1 MSDIYRDCDSKLYSK
16 QHIGI
21 GEAEVINTISDN
33 VAKVEIYESA
43 DGKAQV
49 DVRFEQETVWLSQ
62 AQMTELFGRDQ
73 SVVSRHIA
81 NAIRDEEIDEKS
93 NMQKMHIANSD
104 RPVTFYD
111 LDVVISVGYRIKS
124 PQGVQFRRWATQRLR
139 EYLVQGYTLNQQ
151 RFDKNSTELQQAL
164 KLIKKTAQSPELN
177 TDEGRGLIE
186 IISRY
191 TQTFLW
197 LQRYDEGLLDS
208 PAGQDG
214 GILPSTAEAMA
225 ALTDLK
231 AQLID
236 RGEATELFAKPRGDG
251 LDSVLGNLQQT
262 VFGEPAYPTIES
274 KAAHLLYF
282 MVKNHPFTDGNKRS
296 GAFLF
301 VDFLHRNHRLLNDKG
316 DMVINNTGLAALT
329 LLVAESD
336 PNQKETL
343 IKLIMNMLS
352 LEG

>member
-1 MSDIYRDCDSKLYSK
+1 MTTNDRI
-16 QHIGI
+16 
-21 GEAEVINTISDN
+21 DN
-33 VAKVEIYESA
+33 SNVDDNQAKIEIYQAA
-43 DGKAQV
+43 DGQARV
-49 DVRFEQETVWLSQ
+49 DVLFEQETVWLSQ
-62 AQMTELFGRDQ
+62 AQMTDLFGRDQ
-73 SVVSRHIA
+73 SVISRHIA
-81 NAIRDEEIDEKS
+81 NALKDEEVSEKS

-104 RPVTFYD
+104 RPVAFYD

-139 EYLVQGYTLNQQ
+139 EYLVQGYTLNKQ
-151 RFDKNSTELQQAL
+151 RFDKNSSELQQAL
-164 KLIKKTAQSPELN
+164 ALIKKTAQSPELK

-197 LQRYDEGLLDS
+197 LQRYDEGLLDD
-208 PAGQDG
+208 PAGQAG
-214 GILPSTAEAMA
+214 GVLPTTHEAMT
-225 ALTDLK
+225 ALNNLK
-231 AQLID
+231 AQLIS
-236 RGEATELFAKPRGDG
+236 RGETTELFARPRGDG
-251 LDSVLGNLQQT
+251 LDSVLGSLQQT

-301 VDFLHRNHRLLNDKG
+301 VDFLHRNGRLLNDEG

>member
-1 MSDIYRDCDSKLYSK
+1 MKSTDNIS
-16 QHIGI
+16 
-21 GEAEVINTISDN
+21 TI
-33 VAKVEIYESA
+33 EIYESN
-43 DGKAQV
+43 DGQAQV
-49 DVRFEQETVWLSQ
+49 NVRFERETVWLSQ

-73 SVVSRHIA
+73 SVISRHIA
-81 NAIRDEEIDEKS
+81 NAISDKEISEKS
-93 NMQKMHIANSD
+93 NMQKMHIANAD

-124 PQGVQFRRWATQRLR
+124 SQGVQFRRWATQRLR
-139 EYLVQGYTLNQQ
+139 EYLVKGYTLNEQ
-151 RFDKNSTELQQAL
+151 RFDKNSSELQQAL
-164 KLIKKTAQSPELN
+164 NLIKKTAQSPELN

-197 LQRYDEGLLDS
+197 LQRYDEGLLDD
-208 PAGQDG
+208 PAGQEG
-214 GILPSTAEAMA
+214 GILPSTDAAMA
-225 ALTDLK
+225 ALSNLK
-231 AQLID
+231 AELTA
-236 RGEATELFAKPRGDG
+236 RGEATELFAQPRGDG
-251 LDSVLGNLQQT
+251 LDSVLGNLAQT
-262 VFGEPAYPTIES
+262 VFGAAAYPTIES

-301 VDFLHRNHRLLNDKG
+301 VDFLHRNKRLLNADG

-352 LEG
+352 LDS

>member
-1 MSDIYRDCDSKLYSK
+1 MTTNDRIDNS
-16 QHIGI
+16 
-21 GEAEVINTISDN
+21 NTDDN
-33 VAKVEIYESA
+33 QAKIEIYQAA
-43 DGKAQV
+43 DGQARV
-49 DVRFEQETVWLSQ
+49 DVLFEQETVWLSQ
-62 AQMTELFGRDQ
+62 AQMTDLFGRDQ
-73 SVVSRHIA
+73 SVISRHIA
-81 NAIRDEEIDEKS
+81 NALKDEEVSEKS

-104 RPVTFYD
+104 RPVAFYD

-139 EYLVQGYTLNQQ
+139 EYLVQGYTLNKQ
-151 RFDKNSTELQQAL
+151 RFDKNSSELQQAL
-164 KLIKKTAQSPELN
+164 ALIKKTAQSPELK

-197 LQRYDEGLLDS
+197 LQRYDEGLLDD
-208 PAGQDG
+208 PAGQAG
-214 GILPSTAEAMA
+214 GVLPTTHEAMT
-225 ALTDLK
+225 ALNDLK
-231 AQLID
+231 AQLIS
-236 RGEATELFAKPRGDG
+236 RGEATELFARPRGDG
-251 LDSVLGNLQQT
+251 LDSVLANLQQT

-301 VDFLHRNHRLLNDKG
+301 VDFLHRNGRLLNNEG

>member
-1 MSDIYRDCDSKLYSK
+1 M
-16 QHIGI
+16 
-21 GEAEVINTISDN
+21 EVTERMATENNDNSTI
-33 VAKVEIYESA
+33 EIYESA

-73 SVVSRHIA
+73 SVISRHIA
-81 NAIRDEEIDEKS
+81 NAINDEEVSEKS

-151 RFDKNSTELQQAL
+151 RLDKNSAELQQAL
-164 KLIKKTAQSPELN
+164 NLIKKTAQSPELN

-197 LQRYDEGLLDS
+197 LQRYDEGLLDDPS
-208 PAGQDG
+208 GQEG
-214 GILPSTAEAMA
+214 GVLPSPAEAMA
-225 ALTDLK
+225 ALNNLK
-231 AQLID
+231 SQLIE

-251 LDSVLGNLQQT
+251 LGSVLGNLEQT

-301 VDFLHRNHRLLNDKG
+301 VDFLHRNNRLLNDKG

-329 LLVAESD
+329 LLVAESN
-336 PNQKETL
+336 PNQKDTL

-352 LEG
+352 LEA

>member
-1 MSDIYRDCDSKLYSK
+1 M
-16 QHIGI
+16 
-21 GEAEVINTISDN
+21 INAINDDM
-33 VAKVEIYESA
+33 AKVEIYESA

-73 SVVSRHIA
+73 SVISRHIA
-81 NAIRDEEIDEKS
+81 NAIKDEEIDEKS

-164 KLIKKTAQSPELN
+164 KLIKKTAQSPELR
-177 TDEGRGLIE
+177 TDEGRGLVE

-214 GILPSTAEAMA
+214 GVLPSTAEAMA

>member
-1 MSDIYRDCDSKLYSK
+1 MKAIENNDIS
-16 QHIGI
+16 II
-21 GEAEVINTISDN
+21 
-33 VAKVEIYESA
+33 EIYESA

-49 DVRFEQETVWLSQ
+49 NVRFEQETVWLSQ
-62 AQMTELFGRDQ
+62 AQMTALFGRDQ
-73 SVVSRHIA
+73 SVISRHIA
-81 NAIRDEEIDEKS
+81 NALSDEEVSEKS
-93 NMQKMHIANSD
+93 NMQKMHIANAD

-151 RFDKNSTELQQAL
+151 RFDKNSAELQQAL
-164 KLIKKTAQSPELN
+164 RLIKKTAQSPELK
-177 TDEGRGLIE
+177 TDEGRGLVE

-197 LQRYDEGLLDS
+197 LQRYDEGLLDD
-208 PAGQDG
+208 PVGQEG
-214 GILPSTAEAMA
+214 GVLPSPTEAMD
-225 ALTDLK
+225 ALNNLK
-231 AQLID
+231 SQLINRD
-236 RGEATELFAKPRGDG
+236 EATELFAKPRGDG
-251 LDSVLGNLQQT
+251 LSSVLGNLEQT

-301 VDFLHRNHRLLNDKG
+301 VDFLHRNGRLLNDQG
-316 DMVINNTGLAALT
+316 EMVINNTGLAALT

-352 LEG
+352 LEV

>member
-1 MSDIYRDCDSKLYSK
+1 MT
-16 QHIGI
+16 
-21 GEAEVINTISDN
+21 VTDN
-33 VAKVEIYESA
+33 KFEIYVTD
-43 DGKAQV
+43 DGQTQIEI
-49 DVRFEQETVWLSQ
+49 RLEQDTLWLSQ
-62 AQMTELFGRDQ
+62 AQMATLFDKDSDTIGLHLKNIYKEGELDQAATTEES
-73 SVVSRHIA
+73 SVVRQEGQRQVRRNIRFY
-81 NAIRDEEIDEKS
+81 NLDAI
-93 NMQKMHIANSD
+93 
-104 RPVTFYD
+104 
-111 LDVVISVGYRIKS
+111 ISVGYRVNSKK
-124 PQGVQFRRWATQRLR
+124 GTQFRIWATQRLR
-139 EYLVQGYTLNQQ
+139 EYLVQGYTVNEQ
-151 RFDKNSTELQQAL
+151 RFDKNAAELKQAL
-164 KLIKKTAQSPELN
+164 KLIKKTSQSPELN
-177 TDEGRGLIE
+177 TTEGRGLIE

-197 LQRYDEGLLDS
+197 LQRYDEGLLDD
-208 PAGQDG
+208 PAGQFG
-214 GILPSTAEAMA
+214 GVLPSTANAMA
-225 ALTDLK
+225 ALNHLK
-231 AQLID
+231 AQLME

-251 LDSVLGNLQQT
+251 LDSVLANLEQT

-282 MVKNHPFTDGNKRS
+282 MVKNHVFTDGNKRS

-301 VDFLHRNHRLLNDKG
+301 VDFLHRNNRLLNSEG

>member
-1 MSDIYRDCDSKLYSK
+1 MTTNDRI
-16 QHIGI
+16 
-21 GEAEVINTISDN
+21 DN
-33 VAKVEIYESA
+33 SNIDNNQAKIEIYQAA
-43 DGKAQV
+43 DGQARV
-49 DVRFEQETVWLSQ
+49 DVLFEQETVWLSQ
-62 AQMTELFGRDQ
+62 AQMTDLFGRDQ
-73 SVVSRHIA
+73 SVISRHIA
-81 NAIRDEEIDEKS
+81 NALKDEEVSEKS

-139 EYLVQGYTLNQQ
+139 EYLVQGYTLNKQ
-151 RFDKNSTELQQAL
+151 RLDKNSSELQQAL
-164 KLIKKTAQSPELN
+164 ALIKKTAQSPELK

-197 LQRYDEGLLDS
+197 LQRYDEGLLDD
-208 PAGQDG
+208 PAGQAG
-214 GILPSTAEAMA
+214 GVLPTTHEAMT
-225 ALTDLK
+225 ALNDLK
-231 AQLID
+231 AQLIS
-236 RGEATELFAKPRGDG
+236 RGEATELFARPRGDG
-251 LDSVLGNLQQT
+251 LDSVLANLQQT

-301 VDFLHRNHRLLNDKG
+301 VDFLHRNGRLLNDEG